1 MITCVSAM
9 DSAASMRM
17 LPIEIA
23 RVEWK
28 SVRYARTEKTP
39 QNTSRGCMG
48 DMGGVGGASDK
59 SGAATQR
66 GSDAAARQYYLLNQI
81 KFGIVH

>member
-1 MITCVSAM
+1 
-9 DSAASMRM
+9 
-17 LPIEIA
+17 
-23 RVEWK
+23 
-28 SVRYARTEKTP
+28 
-39 QNTSRGCMG
+39 MG
-48 DMGGVGGASDK
+48 GVGGVGGASDK